1 MVSEVRKDIHELALE
16 RGITRNNVEAI
27 LNRFRPPDAP
37 PLRISDLDE
46 YITAFTHKSTLRE
59 YIATHGSNERLEL
72 MGDSVLSLVVTK
84 YIYDKYP
91 TCDEGFITRIR
102 TKLVCG
108 TSLSAWALA
117 LGLQHH
123 IMMNRKAM
131 DQEWNLNPS
140 KLEDT
145 FEALLGALFV
155 DKGIAAC
162 RDFIYPLLDAMDF
175 EEVEKDLNYKDVL
188 MRHCQAL
195 WSNAIAADGIN
206 RAQADFMPQ
215 YKVAA
220 AHGPDHQRIF
230 HVLVSIGGVYMG
242 MGRDTKKKLAEQES
256 ARMALIKITNN
267 GTLPVFSSKQSMYL
281 PHIGE
286 RCQS

>member
-1 MVSEVRKDIHELALE
+1 MVTEARRDIHELAVQ
-16 RGITRNNVEAI
+16 RGITRTNIEAI
-27 LNRFRPPDAP
+27 LNKFKGSDAP

-46 YITAFTHKSTLRE
+46 YITTFTHKSTLRD

-117 LGLQHH
+117 LGLQRHL
-123 IMMNRKAM
+123 MMNKKAL

-175 EEVEKDLNYKDVL
+175 DEVEKDLNYKDVL
-188 MRHCQAL
+188 MRHMQAV
-195 WSNAIAADGIN
+195 WSNTIAADGIS
-206 RAQADFMPQ
+206 RPQSEFMPL
-215 YKVAA
+215 YTVAA
-220 AHGPDHQRIF
+220 ANGPDHQRIF
-230 HVLVSIGGVYMG
+230 HVNVSIGGVFMG
-242 MGRDTKKKLAEQES
+242 MGSDTKKRFAEQES
-256 ARMALIKITNN
+256 ARMALIHITRN

-286 RCQS
+286 RCRS